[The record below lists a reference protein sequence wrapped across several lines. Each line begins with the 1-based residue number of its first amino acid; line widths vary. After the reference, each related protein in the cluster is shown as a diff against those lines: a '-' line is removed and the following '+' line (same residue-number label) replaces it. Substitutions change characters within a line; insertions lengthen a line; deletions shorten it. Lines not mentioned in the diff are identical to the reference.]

1 MIVKKIE
8 SFGLKYKPADFKA
21 EVHFLG
27 QIVGASNLVDNDCVF
42 VEAFLDIGEQWKYL
56 SQTGNIQTQSCYVDV

>member
-1 MIVKKIE
+1 MFLKQIKE
-8 SFGLKYKPADFKA
+8 SGIPYKPADFKA

-42 VEAFLDIGEQWKYL
+42 VEAFLEIGEQWKSL
-56 SQTGNIQTQSCYVDV
+56 SKQSNIQTQSCYVDV